1 VTIERSLA
9 TGTWRDP
16 SASPDERVSD
26 LLAQLTTAEKVAQLY
41 GVWVGVNAASGEVA
55 PYQHDLA
62 TPPVSWDELI
72 RDGLG
77 QITRVYGT
85 SPVTPAEGALAVA
98 RSQRQI
104 MAAGR
109 HGIPA
114 MVHEECLTGLA
125 AWQATVYPSPL
136 CWGATFDPDLI
147 ERMGAQIGAT
157 MRRLGVHQGLA
168 PVLDVLRD
176 LRWGRAE
183 ETIGEDPHLV
193 GMIGSGYVRGLES
206 AGVVATLKH
215 FAGYSA
221 SRGGRNLAPV
231 SVGPREL
238 ADVLLPPFEMALRA
252 GARSVMNSYT
262 DLDGVPTAA
271 DASLLTT
278 LLRDTYGFTGTV
290 VSDYFSVAFLRTLH
304 GVAATRAEA
313 AGLALRAGIDVELP
327 TVDCYGDPLQ
337 QGVESGAID
346 IGLVDRAVRRVL
358 TQKCELGLLDPD
370 WSPDSEFA
378 GPGAPAPGD
387 GDLGGALS
395 SVLDRAPGSVLDRAP
410 GNAPGSAPNGASG
423 SAPNGASGSAPSN
436 GALDDSE
443 SRSLAREIARRSIVL
458 LANQGTLP
466 LAGGQRIAVVGP
478 RADQA
483 SAMLGCYSFPQHVG
497 VQHPGVPM
505 GIEVAT
511 VLDALRNDPAGY
523 GVSYAEGCPVLG
535 GEDTGLAAAA
545 AAAAA
550 ADVCVAVLGDLAG
563 LFGRGTSGEGCDAA
577 DLRLPGRQ
585 EDLLEAVL
593 ATGTPVVLVL
603 LAGRPYDLSRQADR
617 LAGAVCGF
625 YPGEEGAA
633 ALADVLSGRVNPSG
647 RLPVSFPGAGSNQ
660 PGTYLAAPLGQYS
673 RVSNVDPTPV
683 FPFGHGL
690 SYAPVTWVSVRSC
703 SPPLWP
709 ADGSCQF
716 EVTIR
721 NSAAIA
727 SAEVI
732 QVYLHDPVAE
742 VARPVQQLIAA
753 AKVDL
758 PPGSSRTVRFRLH
771 ADLTCYTG
779 AAGHRQVD
787 PGQAE
792 LRVGRSSTD
801 IEVALGYTLT
811 GPRRAV
817 GFGRVLHPE
826 VTLLPAD

>member
-16 SASPDERVSD
+16 SAPVGERVSD

-41 GVWVGVNAASGEVA
+41 GVWAGVDAASGDVA
-55 PYQHDLA
+55 PHQHDFA
-62 TPPVSWDELI
+62 VPTARWDELI
-72 RDGLG
+72 RDGIG
-77 QITRVYGT
+77 QLTRVYGT
-85 SPVTPAEGALAVA
+85 APVSPADGARAVA
-98 RSQRQI
+98 RSQHQI
-104 MAAGR
+104 TAAGR

-114 MVHEECLTGLA
+114 VVHEECLTGLA
-125 AWQATVYPSPL
+125 AWQAPVYPSPL

-147 ERMGAQIGAT
+147 ERMGAQIGTT

-183 ETIGEDPHLV
+183 ETIGEDPYLV

-231 SVGPREL
+231 SIGPREV

-262 DLDGVPTAA
+262 DLDGVPAAA
-271 DASLLTT
+271 DPVLLTS

-290 VSDYFSVAFLRTLH
+290 VSDYFSVGFLHTLH
-304 GVAATRAEA
+304 GVAGTRAEA

-327 TVDCYGDPLQ
+327 TADCYGGPLLAALED
-337 QGVESGAID
+337 GTID
-346 IGLVDRAVRRVL
+346 LALVDRAARRVL

-370 WSPDSEFA
+370 WSPDPELASA
-378 GPGAPAPGD
+378 GTA
-387 GDLGGALS
+387 
-395 SVLDRAPGSVLDRAP
+395 V
-410 GNAPGSAPNGASG
+410 
-423 SAPNGASGSAPSN
+423 
-436 GALDDSE
+436 LDDSG
-443 SRSLAREIARRSIVL
+443 SRSLARDIAHGSVVL
-458 LANQGTLP
+458 LANQGALP
-466 LAGGQRIAVVGP
+466 LVPRQRIAVVGP
-478 RADQA
+478 RAHEA

-497 VQHPGVPM
+497 VQHPGVPL
-505 GIEVAT
+505 GIEVPT
-511 VLDALRNDPAGY
+511 VLDALRADPAGY
-523 GVSYAEGCPVLG
+523 TVSYAEGCPVLG
-535 GEDTGLAAAA
+535 GDDAGLAEAATA
-545 AAAAA
+545 AGA
-550 ADVCVAVLGDLAG
+550 ADVCVAVLGDRSG

-585 EDLLEAVL
+585 EDLLEALL

-617 LAGAVCGF
+617 LAAAVCGF

-647 RLPVSFPGAGSNQ
+647 RLPVSFPAADSTQ
-660 PGTYLAAPLGQYS
+660 PGTYLAARLGQRS
-673 RVSNVDPTPV
+673 QVSTIDPTPL

-690 SYAPVTWVSVRSC
+690 SYTPVTWASVRSC
-703 SPPLWP
+703 SPPQWP
-709 ADGSCQF
+709 ADGCCQF
-716 EVTIR
+716 TATLR
-721 NSAAIA
+721 NEAAIPA
-727 SAEVI
+727 AEVI

-753 AKVDL
+753 AKVGL
-758 PPGSSRTVRFRLH
+758 PPGSTRTVEFTLH
-771 ADLTCYTG
+771 ADLTSYTG
-779 AAGHRQVD
+779 RAGHRQVD
-787 PGQAE
+787 PGQVE
-792 LRVGRSSTD
+792 LRIGRSSTD
-801 IEVALGYTLT
+801 IEITLRYTLS
-811 GPRRAV
+811 GPRREV
-817 GFGRVLHPE
+817 GFDRVLHPE
-826 VTLLPAD
+826 ITLLPAD

>member
-1 VTIERSLA
+1 MTIERTLA

-16 SASPDERVSD
+16 SAPATERVND
-26 LLAQLTTAEKVAQLY
+26 LLAQLTTEEKVAQLY
-41 GVWVGVNAASGEVA
+41 GVWVGADAASGDVA
-55 PYQHDLA
+55 PHQRDQVA
-62 TPPVSWDELI
+62 AAGSWDVLI
-72 RDGLG
+72 QDGIG
-77 QITRVYGT
+77 QLTRVYGT
-85 SPVTPAEGALAVA
+85 APVPPAEGARALAH
-98 RSQRQI
+98 SQRQI

-125 AWQATVYPSPL
+125 AWQAPVYPSPL

-147 ERMGAQIGAT
+147 ERMAAQIGAT

-183 ETIGEDPHLV
+183 ETIGEDPYLV
-193 GMIGSGYVRGLES
+193 GVIGSGYVRGLES

-231 SVGPREL
+231 SIGPREL

-252 GARSVMNSYT
+252 GARSVMNSYS
-262 DLDGVPTAA
+262 DLDGVPAAA
-271 DASLLTT
+271 DPGLLTG
-278 LLRDTYGFTGTV
+278 LLREDYGFTGTV
-290 VSDYFSVAFLRTLH
+290 VSDYFAVAFLLSLH
-304 GVAATRAEA
+304 GVAGTRAEA
-313 AGLALRAGIDVELP
+313 AGLALRAGVDVELP
-327 TVDCYGDPLQ
+327 TADCYRDPLLAALQ
-337 QGVESGAID
+337 DEAID
-346 IGLVDRAVRRVL
+346 IALVDRAVRRVL

-370 WSPDSEFA
+370 WSPDPELA
-378 GPGAPAPGD
+378 GAAGSAE
-387 GDLGGALS
+387 GGA
-395 SVLDRAPGSVLDRAP
+395 
-410 GNAPGSAPNGASG
+410 
-423 SAPNGASGSAPSN
+423 
-436 GALDDSE
+436 ALDDRE
-443 SRSLAREIARRSIVL
+443 SRSLARDIARQSIVL

-466 LAGGQRIAVVGP
+466 LGPGQRIAVVGP
-478 RADQA
+478 RAHEA
-483 SAMLGCYSFPQHVG
+483 SAMLGCYSFPQHVL
-497 VQHPGVPM
+497 VHHAGVPL
-505 GIEVAT
+505 GVEVPT
-511 VLDALRNDPAGY
+511 VLDALRADPAGY
-523 GVSYAEGCPVLG
+523 TVSYAPGCPVLG
-535 GEDTGLAAAA
+535 GDDTGLAEAAVA
-545 AAAAA
+545 ASA

-563 LFGRGTSGEGCDAA
+563 LFGQGTSGEGCDVA

-585 EDLLEAVL
+585 EELLEALL

-603 LAGRPYDLSRQADR
+603 LAGRPYDLSRQAGR
-617 LAGAVCGF
+617 LAAAVCGF

-660 PGTYLAAPLGQYS
+660 PATYLAARLGQLTQ
-673 RVSNVDPTPV
+673 VSTIDPTPL

-703 SPPLWP
+703 SPPQWP
-709 ADGSCQF
+709 ADGCCQF
-716 EVTIR
+716 TATLR
-721 NSAAIA
+721 NDAAVPA
-727 SAEVI
+727 AEVI

-753 AKVDL
+753 AKIDL
-758 PPGSSRTVRFRLH
+758 PPGSSRTVQFTVH

-787 PGQAE
+787 PGQVE

-801 IEVALGYTLT
+801 VETTLRYTLT
-811 GPRRAV
+811 GQRREV
-817 GFGRVLHPE
+817 GFGRALHPDI
-826 VTLLPAD
+826 TLLPAD

>member
-1 VTIERSLA
+1 MTIERSLA

-16 SASPDERVSD
+16 SASPGERVSD

-41 GVWVGVNAASGEVA
+41 GVWVGVDAASGEVA

-85 SPVTPAEGALAVA
+85 SPVTPAEGAQAVA

-193 GMIGSGYVRGLES
+193 GVIGSGYVRGLES

-327 TVDCYGDPLQ
+327 TVDCYGDPLR

-346 IGLVDRAVRRVL
+346 IGLVNRAARRVL
-358 TQKCELGLLDPD
+358 TQKCELGLLDPG
-370 WSPDSEFA
+370 WSPDPELA
-378 GPGAPAPGD
+378 GRPGGAALD
-387 GDLGGALS
+387 DDLDGALS
-395 SVLDRAPGSVLDRAP
+395 SVLNRPSSR
-410 GNAPGSAPNGASG
+410 APNGTLS
-423 SAPNGASGSAPSN
+423 S
-436 GALDDSE
+436 GALDDSG
-443 SRSLAREIARRSIVL
+443 SRSLARDIARRSIVL

-466 LAGGQRIAVVGP
+466 LAAGRRIAVVGP
-478 RADQA
+478 RADEA
-483 SAMLGCYSFPQHVG
+483 SAMLGCYSFPRHVG
-497 VQHPGVPM
+497 EQHPSVPM
-505 GIEVAT
+505 GIDVPT
-511 VLDALRNDPAGY
+511 VLDALRDDPAGY
-523 GVSYAEGCPVLG
+523 QVSHAEGCPVLG
-535 GEDTGLAAAA
+535 GGDAGLVEAAKV
-545 AAAAA
+545 AAA

-603 LAGRPYDLSRQADR
+603 LAGHTTCP
-617 LAGAVCGF
+617 
-625 YPGEEGAA
+625 
-633 ALADVLSGRVNPSG
+633 
-647 RLPVSFPGAGSNQ
+647 
-660 PGTYLAAPLGQYS
+660 
-673 RVSNVDPTPV
+673 
-683 FPFGHGL
+683 
-690 SYAPVTWVSVRSC
+690 
-703 SPPLWP
+703 
-709 ADGSCQF
+709 
-716 EVTIR
+716 
-721 NSAAIA
+721 
-727 SAEVI
+727 
-732 QVYLHDPVAE
+732 
-742 VARPVQQLIAA
+742 ARPTGWPPRCAA
-753 AKVDL
+753 
-758 PPGSSRTVRFRLH
+758 
-771 ADLTCYTG
+771 
-779 AAGHRQVD
+779 
-787 PGQAE
+787 
-792 LRVGRSSTD
+792 STP
-801 IEVALGYTLT
+801 EKKAR
-811 GPRRAV
+811 PR
-817 GFGRVLHPE
+817 
-826 VTLLPAD
+826 

>member
-1 VTIERSLA
+1 MTIERSLA

-16 SASPDERVSD
+16 SAAATERVND
-26 LLAQLTTAEKVAQLY
+26 ILAQLTTEEKVAQLY
-41 GVWVGVNAASGEVA
+41 GVWLGADAGGGDVA
-55 PYQHDLA
+55 PHQHDQVA
-62 TPPVSWDELI
+62 AEVSWDSLI
-72 RDGLG
+72 QDGIG
-77 QITRVYGT
+77 QLTRVYG
-85 SPVTPAEGALAVA
+85 SAPVPPAEGARAVA

-125 AWQATVYPSPL
+125 AWQAPVYPSPL

-147 ERMGAQIGAT
+147 ERMAARIGAT

-183 ETIGEDPHLV
+183 ETIGEDPYLV
-193 GMIGSGYVRGLES
+193 GVIGSGYVRGLES

-231 SVGPREL
+231 SIGPREL

-262 DLDGVPTAA
+262 DLDGVPAAA
-271 DASLLTT
+271 DPSLLTG
-278 LLRDTYGFTGTV
+278 LLREDYGFTGTV
-290 VSDYFSVAFLRTLH
+290 VSDYFSVAFLASLH
-304 GVAATRAEA
+304 GVAGTRAEA

-327 TVDCYGDPLQ
+327 TADCYRDPLLAALEN
-337 QGVESGAID
+337 GTID
-346 IGLVDRAVRRVL
+346 IALVDRAVRRVL
-358 TQKCELGLLDPD
+358 SQKCELGLLDPD
-370 WSPDSEFA
+370 WSPDPELA
-378 GPGAPAPGD
+378 GAGGPAEGAAA
-387 GDLGGALS
+387 GA
-395 SVLDRAPGSVLDRAP
+395 VLDDR
-410 GNAPGSAPNGASG
+410 
-423 SAPNGASGSAPSN
+423 
-436 GALDDSE
+436 E
-443 SRSLAREIARRSIVL
+443 SRSLARDIARQSIVL
-458 LANQGTLP
+458 LANQGVLP
-466 LAGGQRIAVVGP
+466 LDPGQRIAVVGP
-478 RADQA
+478 RAHEA
-483 SAMLGCYSFPQHVG
+483 SAMLGCYSFPQHVI
-497 VQHPGVPM
+497 VHHPGVPL
-505 GIEVAT
+505 GIEVPT
-511 VLDALRNDPAGY
+511 VLDALRADPAGY
-523 GVSYAEGCPVLG
+523 TVSYAQGCPVLG
-535 GEDTGLAAAA
+535 GDDTGLAEAAA
-545 AAAAA
+545 AAGA

-563 LFGRGTSGEGCDAA
+563 LFGRGTSGEGCDVA

-585 EDLLEAVL
+585 EELLDALL

-603 LAGRPYDLSRQADR
+603 LAGRPYDLSRQAGR
-617 LAGAVCGF
+617 LAAVVCGF
-625 YPGEEGAA
+625 YPGEEGAR

-660 PGTYLAAPLGQYS
+660 PATYLAAPLGQ
-673 RVSNVDPTPV
+673 RTQVSIIDPTPL

-703 SPPLWP
+703 SPPQWP
-709 ADGSCQF
+709 ADGCCQF
-716 EVTIR
+716 TVTLR
-721 NSAAIA
+721 NGATVPA
-727 SAEVI
+727 AEVI

-742 VARPVQQLIAA
+742 VARPVQQLVAA

-758 PPGSSRTVRFRLH
+758 PPGSSRTVQFTVH

-787 PGQAE
+787 PGQVE

-801 IEVALGYTLT
+801 IETRLSYTLT
-811 GPRRAV
+811 GQRREV
-817 GFGRVLHPE
+817 GFGRALHPDI
-826 VTLLPAD
+826 TLLPAD